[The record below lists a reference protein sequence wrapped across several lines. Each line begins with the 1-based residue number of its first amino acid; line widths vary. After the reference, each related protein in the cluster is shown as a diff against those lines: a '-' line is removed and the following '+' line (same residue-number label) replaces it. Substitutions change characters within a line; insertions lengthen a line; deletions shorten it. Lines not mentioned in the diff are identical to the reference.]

1 MIAALAFGLFLFL
14 SQANYS
20 ARFLMLASS
29 MAFLVFSLGM
39 HGLIAFSL
47 KSEVKGRVN
56 FYPVWMWALWALL
69 FMVFVVFLLPAI
81 CL

>member
-1 MIAALAFGLFLFL
+1 MIAALAFGLFLFFN
-14 SQANYS
+14 QAAYS

-47 KSEVKGRVN
+47 KSESKARVN
-56 FYPVWMWALWALL
+56 FYPVLMWALWALL
-69 FMVFVVFLLPAI
+69 FMVFVVFLLPVI